1 MSRAWAVFFL
11 ASANFLLSQFYR
23 ATNAVIAPRLISDL
37 SLDTQ
42 DLGLLSAAFFYAF
55 ALTQIPITIFL
66 DRVGARRMMTGLSV
80 AGILGAFVFS
90 WSESLAL
97 GFAGRVLL
105 GIGMACHLMGTLK
118 LLTLWFDPLRF
129 ATLSGI
135 VFSLGTVGNMA
146 ATSPFAVLVEWMG
159 WRDAYRAVAAANLLL
174 VLVFYVMVR
183 DSPQASSRSIDG
195 AGRPRTPF
203 KPFADLRLLLR
214 NRDYWIISIGSFAR
228 YGLFAAFQTLWAGP
242 FLMEAIGLS
251 AIAAGNLIFL
261 LNVGMVLAGPLW
273 GTLSDRV
280 FKTRKWLV
288 CLDLGAL
295 ALLFMFTAFSG
306 PGTSLI
312 LLLIIF
318 FCTGL
323 FQPGMLM
330 YVQMKEI
337 MPLRMA
343 GAALTGVNFF
353 TMIGAAFFLH
363 VLGGLM
369 QWLYPEASRSLPAF
383 RAAFLLSA
391 VIMASV
397 TVLYSFSRDARG
409 REQGGGLEAESRVR
423 SKSLKRR

>member
-23 ATNAVIAPRLISDL
+23 ATNAVIAPQLISDL
-37 SLDTQ
+37 HLDTQ
-42 DLGLLSAAFFYAF
+42 DLGLLSAAFFYSF
-55 ALTQIPITIFL
+55 SLTQIPITIFL
-66 DRVGARRMMTGLSV
+66 DRIGARRMMTGFSI

-90 WSESLAL
+90 WSDSLAL
-97 GFAGRVLL
+97 GIAGRVLL

-129 ATLSGI
+129 ATLSGV
-135 VFSLGTVGNMA
+135 VFSLGTIGNMA

-159 WRDAYRAVAAANLLL
+159 WRDAYQAIAAANLLL
-174 VLVFYVMVR
+174 VALFYVVVR
-183 DSPQASSRSIDG
+183 DSPETSSHING
-195 AGRPRTPF
+195 GGTPRMPF

-261 LNVGMVLAGPLW
+261 LNAGMILAGPLW

-280 FKTRKWLV
+280 LKTRKWLV
-288 CLDLGAL
+288 CLALGVL

-306 PGTSLI
+306 PGTSRI

-318 FCTGL
+318 FSTGL
-323 FQPGMLM
+323 FQPGYYSRRIL
-330 YVQMKEI
+330 KG
-337 MPLRMA
+337 L
-343 GAALTGVNFF
+343 GAS
-353 TMIGAAFFLH
+353 
-363 VLGGLM
+363 GG
-369 QWLYPEASRSLPAF
+369 F
-383 RAAFLLSA
+383 
-391 VIMASV
+391 VSV
-397 TVLYSFSRDARG
+397 
-409 REQGGGLEAESRVR
+409 
-423 SKSLKRR
+423 